1 MKGYREVYFP
11 VYHEISRAM
20 NGGPIMEKNYWY
32 DCMTEIEAI
41 ENKIASKLGWR
52 EASEFRDWA
61 VAHTDFAE
69 DDKVE
74 YDRVI
79 NLIRE
84 KAANY

>member
-1 MKGYREVYFP
+1 
-11 VYHEISRAM
+11 
-20 NGGPIMEKNYWY
+20 MEKNYWY
-32 DCMTEIEAI
+32 ECMEEIEAI
-41 ENKIASKLGWR
+41 QDRIASKLGWR

-69 DDKVE
+69 YEAEE
-74 YDRVI
+74 YNRVM